1 MADSDTPALTDRRV
15 IACNYTEGTN
25 VAAQGAR
32 AYVVPLYLGG
42 NLPERV
48 MVRVRSRGGRWVTKW
63 EAVHRLDNFRLATL
77 PPEHPRYSDEDLH
90 ADLAVGETD
99 IERLRWAK
107 AEITKEERTY
117 G

>member
-1 MADSDTPALTDRRV
+1 MGEPMDRRV
-15 IACNYTEGTN
+15 IACNYAEGTH

-32 AYVVPLYLGG
+32 AYVIPIFLGG

-63 EAVHRLDNFRLATL
+63 EATRRLDDFRLATL

-90 ADLAVGETD
+90 ADIPVGERD

-107 AEITKEERTY
+107 AEVTKEDRTDD
-117 G
+117 